1 MDSILKIMDLPEME
15 RPRERLLRFG
25 PECLS
30 NSDLLAIILRTGTKN
45 ENIISLCSRLL
56 KESGGLN
63 GLINMTVSEYREITG
78 IGNAKAAS
86 LIAVME
92 LCKRIKSYKSGND
105 YKIVSPKDA
114 ADLLMEEMRYL
125 KKEYLKVILLNTKN
139 VVLTIKDVSV
149 GSLNSSIVHPREVF
163 TYAVRD
169 SSSSII
175 ICHNHPS
182 GDPSPSEEDINITRR
197 LSESGRIL
205 GIELL
210 DHIIIGDGTFVSLKE
225 KGII

>member
-86 LIAVME
+86 LIALME

-139 VVLTIKDVSV
+139 VVLTVKDVSV

-182 GDPSPSEEDINITRR
+182 GDPTPSEEDINITRR

>member
-1 MDSILKIMDLPEME
+1 MDSELKIRDLPEME

-30 NSDLLAIILRTGTKN
+30 NTDLLAVILRTGTKY
-45 ENIISLCSRLL
+45 ENIMALCNRLL
-56 KESGGLN
+56 KISGGLN
-63 GLINMTVSEYREITG
+63 GLLNMTAGEYRKISG
-78 IGNAKAAS
+78 IGDAKAAS
-86 LIAVME
+86 LIALTE
-92 LCKRIKSYKSGND
+92 LCKRIKSFKSGND
-105 YKIVSPKDA
+105 YKIGSPKDV
-114 ADLLMEEMRYL
+114 ADLLMEDMRYL

-139 VVLTIKDVSV
+139 DVLTIKDVSI

-163 TYAVRD
+163 TYAVKE

-182 GDPSPSEEDINITRR
+182 GDPSPSEEDINITKR
-197 LSESGRIL
+197 LSEGGRIL

>member
-78 IGNAKAAS
+78 IGAAKAAS

>member
-1 MDSILKIMDLPEME
+1 MDSILKVMDLPVME

-45 ENIISLCSRLL
+45 ENIMSLCSRLL

-63 GLINMTVSEYREITG
+63 GLINMTVSEFREISG
-78 IGNAKAAS
+78 IGAAKAAS
-86 LIAVME
+86 LIALME

-105 YKIVSPKDA
+105 YKIASPKDA

-125 KKEYLKVILLNTKN
+125 KKEYLRVILLNTKN
-139 VVLTIKDVSV
+139 VVMTIKDVSV

>member
-30 NSDLLAIILRTGTKN
+30 NSDLLAVILRTGTRN
-45 ENIISLCSRLL
+45 ENIVSLCSRLL

-78 IGNAKAAS
+78 IGDAKAAS
-86 LIAVME
+86 LIALME

-182 GDPSPSEEDINITRR
+182 GDPTPSEEDINITRR

>member
-30 NSDLLAIILRTGTKN
+30 NSDLLAVILRTGTKS
-45 ENIISLCSRLL
+45 EDIIALSNRLL

-63 GLINMTVSEYREITG
+63 GLLNMSYGDYTKIDG
-78 IGNAKAAS
+78 IGNAKATA
-86 LIAVME
+86 LIAITE
-92 LCKRIKSYKSGND
+92 LCKRIKSYRSGDD
-105 YKIVSPKDA
+105 YKIVSPKDV
-114 ADLLMEEMRYL
+114 ADLMMEEMRYL

-139 VVLTIKDVSV
+139 IVLTIKDVSI

-163 TYAVRD
+163 TYAVKD

-197 LSESGRIL
+197 LSESGKIL

>member
-1 MDSILKIMDLPEME
+1 MDSVIKIMDLPEME

-30 NSDLLAIILRTGTKN
+30 NSDLLAIILRTGTKH
-45 ENIISLCSRLL
+45 EDIISLSNRVL

-63 GLINMTVSEYREITG
+63 GLLHMTVTDYKKLIG
-78 IGNAKAAS
+78 IGNAKATA
-86 LIAVME
+86 LIALTE
-92 LCKRIKSYKSGND
+92 LCKRIKSYRSGDD

-197 LSESGRIL
+197 LSESGKIL